1 MTPVLPPLSESEPAN
16 AGPTGHDDK
25 RTRILTAARAVLA
38 EHGYDGAAMADVATR
53 AGVAKGT
60 VYLYFPS
67 KAALVSALSAQVR
80 DQLLAAVG
88 GALSEDT
95 TLAERLDR
103 MVRAGVG
110 VATAHRD
117 VIRLLDNDMLL
128 FTPTDRPA
136 ASRHEP
142 LIAAFERAQQR
153 GELSTDVDPDI
164 CAELVIAV
172 VTRIAQSTL
181 SGLVDDDERRLAFLQ
196 QSIAFLLRGLGLP
209 PPDSASS

>member
-1 MTPVLPPLSESEPAN
+1 MTPALPPLSESEPAS
-16 AGPTGHDDK
+16 AGSVGREDK
-25 RTRILTAARAVLA
+25 RARILAAARAVLA
-38 EHGYDGAAMADVATR
+38 EHGYDGAVMADVATR

-80 DQLLAAVG
+80 DQLLGAVG
-88 GALSEDT
+88 GALSENA

-117 VIRLLDNDMLL
+117 VIRLLDNDTLL
-128 FTPTDRPA
+128 FTPADRPA
-136 ASRHEP
+136 ASRP
-142 LIAAFERAQQR
+142 VTLVAAFVDAQQS
-153 GELSTDVDPDI
+153 GELPKDVDPDI

-181 SGLVDDDERRLAFLQ
+181 SGLIDDDER
-196 QSIAFLLRGLGLP
+196 
-209 PPDSASS
+209 